1 MKQSVLIIGSG
12 FAGLSAASFMA
23 KAGWDVTVL
32 EKHEMPGGR
41 ARRYKAEG
49 FTFDMGPSWYWM
61 PDVFERYFKQ
71 FNKAVSDYYTLIRL
85 DPSYRVYWS
94 DGPVDIPANYNE
106 LKTLFEKIEHGA
118 GHQLDLFLK
127 EAAFKYEVGINKLV
141 HKPGQSLSE
150 FIDWQLVKGIFK
162 LDVFNSIKKH
172 VAKHF
177 KNPKLRELMEFPVLF
192 LGALPEN
199 TPALYSL
206 MNYADIKGGT
216 WYPKTGMY
224 NIVEGMYQL
233 ALELGVKFKFEHEVT
248 SIEVENKVVK
258 SVCTSK
264 GNFEADVIIGGADY
278 HHIETALLPAAAQSY
293 SAAYW
298 DSRVMAPSCLIY
310 YIGLNKKLEGI
321 QHHTL
326 FFDTSFAVH
335 GAEIYTT
342 KSWPTD
348 PLFYMSVTS
357 VTDSTSAPDGHENI
371 FLLMPIASGLGG
383 DKEAVREKYLDQML
397 TRIEKHLGQSVRDA
411 IVYKRSFA
419 QSDFISDYHAFKGNA
434 YGLAN
439 TLLQTAVLKPSCRSK
454 KVKNLFYTGQL
465 TVPGPGVPPSLIS
478 GEVVAGQV
486 VKNYSINKTHQL

>member
-1 MKQSVLIIGSG
+1 MKQSVIIIGSG

-32 EKHEMPGGR
+32 EKHEQPGGR
-41 ARRYKAEG
+41 ARRYKAAG

-61 PDVFERYFKQ
+61 PDVFERYFNQ
-71 FNKAVSDYYTLIRL
+71 FNKKVSDYYKLIRL

-94 DGPVDIPANYNE
+94 DGPVDIPAKYNE
-106 LKTLFEKIEHGA
+106 LKNLFDTIEPGA
-118 GHQLDLFLK
+118 GHQLDLFLA
-127 EAAFKYEVGINKLV
+127 EASYKYEVGINKLV
-141 HKPGQSLSE
+141 HKPGQSVTE
-150 FIDWQLVKGIFK
+150 FLDWELFKGVFK

-192 LGALPEN
+192 LGALPEH

-216 WYPKTGMY
+216 WYPSTGMY
-224 NIVEGMYQL
+224 NIVEGMYEL
-233 ALELGVKFKFEHEVT
+233 AVSLGVQFKFEHEVT
-248 SIEVENKVVK
+248 AIEVENKIATR
-258 SVCTSK
+258 VCTSK

-278 HHIETALLPAAAQSY
+278 HHIETALLPAVARSY

-298 DSRVMAPSCLIY
+298 DSRVMAPSCLLF
-310 YIGLNKKLEGI
+310 YIGLNKKLTDV

-326 FFDTSFAVH
+326 FFDTSFDVH

-348 PLFYMSVTS
+348 PLFYMSITS
-357 VTDSTSAPDGHENI
+357 VTDSTSAPEGHENM
-371 FLLMPIASGLGG
+371 FLLMPVATGLAG
-383 DKEAVREKYLDQML
+383 DTEEVREKYLDQML
-397 TRIEKHLGQSVRDA
+397 TRIEKRLGQSVKDA

-419 QSDFISDYHAFKGNA
+419 QSDFILDYHAFKGNA

-486 VKNYSINKTHQL
+486 VKHYSTNKNKQL